1 MLRDLAG
8 VVFNLVKLLCGLC
21 LLYFPIVWA
30 THFPMTVGPVAVNP
44 IEEAEQARDFYEVAY
59 QSQETQQESE
69 YVLTSLA
76 AAHDTGVVT
85 MLEKFIDDH
94 DLHEKRHLE
103 VGAGSGSL
111 QDLVDDYTGLD
122 IAASAGRFF
131 HKPFVQGSATELP
144 FDDNEFDSIWTVWT
158 LEHVPNP
165 ELALEEM
172 RRVVKPGGKLFV
184 FPAWNSTTWAPMGY
198 QVRPYSDFDL
208 GGKAIKASLGVRSNP
223 LFRVSWLFPTR
234 VLRRAWWSL
243 SQSPTRLR
251 YTSYEPN
258 YTNFWEP
265 DSDALASIDN
275 HEAMLWFLSRGDK
288 CLNCPSDWLKAI
300 PMPYAPLNIEVN
312 K

>member
-1 MLRDLAG
+1 MLREF
-8 VVFNLVKLLCGLC
+8 VSVFFNLAKVGSLMALI
-21 LLYFPIVWA
+21 YFPLVVA
-30 THFPMTVGPVAVNP
+30 VHFPMTVGPAAVNP
-44 IEEAEQARDFYEVAY
+44 IDEAEQARDFYEVAY
-59 QSQETQQESE
+59 QSREDQESE

-76 AAHDTGVVT
+76 AAHDTGVVK
-85 MLEKFIDDH
+85 MLEKFIDDY
-94 DLHEKRHLE
+94 DLHDKRHLE

-122 IAASAGRFF
+122 IAASAERYF

-165 ELALEEM
+165 ELALDEM

-184 FPAWNSTTWAPMGY
+184 FPAWNSTTWAPKGY
-198 QVRPYSDFDL
+198 RVRPYSDFGLWDK
-208 GGKAIKASLGVRSNP
+208 GVKASLSVRENP
-223 LFRVSWLFPTR
+223 LFRVTWLFPTR
-234 VLRRAWWSL
+234 LLRRAWWNVT
-243 SQSPTRLR
+243 QSPTRLR

-275 HEAMLWFLSRGDK
+275 HEAMLWFLSRGDD
-288 CLNCPSDWLKAI
+288 CMNCPGDWLKAI
-300 PMPYAPLNIEVN
+300 SLPFAPLNIQVN